1 MSSRTS
7 FKPVEVQVVYG
18 ECGHVLRK
26 TQVIPIQVPTGG
38 ETSKNKKRSGSTS
51 SNTSK
56 SSRRSSWKSFLCTGA
71 EQAESDS
78 DNEADLEF
86 QCAGI
91 ELVDHI
97 AGLCPDCTT
106 RQSRLI
112 AQQQARG
119 AEIIRAQIAQEQD
132 DERERQRRS
141 YRRMEDRRTKFRCG
155 KCVKEDRHPI
165 DRSAN
170 DGFCCE
176 FGQSFWNAKIP
187 DAEHFSVPTT
197 ELKRMT
203 LGTAE
208 ARHAAT
214 KAANSYGWKS
224 QPDRFNSIEPEV
236 ISQFIGIPGTQ
247 PASLPA
253 PAVPRYEDANLDI
266 DRWNSQV
273 QTYRGTAPAPNR
285 PLPPT
290 PLSRK
295 PRATPVR
302 LQPSDGRQ
310 GASKVIPLRTK
321 DSDVSVMTS
330 PLKSGEVSPV
340 SPTNSH
346 WPSSLS
352 RPSSL
357 TRPKTQDE
365 EYNLEREM
373 SNLEREID
381 GALESWTQP
390 QAEPEPQPQERRR
403 RR

>member
-1 MSSRTS
+1 MSTRTS

-18 ECGHVLRK
+18 GCGHVLRK
-26 TQVIPIQVPTGG
+26 TQVIPIQVSTGG
-38 ETSKNKKRSGSTS
+38 ETSKTKKRTSSTS

-56 SSRRSSWKSFLCTGA
+56 SSRRSSWKSFLCAGA

-78 DNEADLEF
+78 DNETDLVF
-86 QCAGI
+86 QCAGL
-91 ELVDHI
+91 ELVDNI
-97 AGLCPDCTT
+97 DGLCPDCTT
-106 RQSRLI
+106 RQSRLLV
-112 AQQQARG
+112 QQQARG

-132 DERERQRRS
+132 DERERQRRG

-155 KCVKEDRHPI
+155 KCIKEDRHPI

-187 DAEHFSVPTT
+187 DAEHFSVPTA
-197 ELKRMT
+197 EMKRMT
-203 LGTAE
+203 VGKSE

-224 QPDRFNSIEPEV
+224 QPDRFNRIEPEV
-236 ISQFIGIPGTQ
+236 ISQFIGIPGSQ

-253 PAVPRYEDANLDI
+253 PVVPRYEDANLDI

-273 QTYRGTAPAPNR
+273 RTYRGTVPAPNK

-290 PLSRK
+290 PLTRK

-302 LQPSDGRQ
+302 KNPTAGRKE
-310 GASKVIPLRTK
+310 ADEIIPLKTK

-330 PLKSGEVSPV
+330 LTKSGEVSPV

-352 RPSSL
+352 RPSSV
-357 TRPKTQDE
+357 TRPKTQDG
-365 EYNLEREM
+365 EYNLRRQM
-373 SNLEREID
+373 SNLEHEID
-381 GALESWTQP
+381 GALESWTQEET
-390 QAEPEPQPQERRR
+390 EPLPQERRR

>member
-7 FKPVEVQVVYG
+7 YKPVEVQVVYG

-38 ETSKNKKRSGSTS
+38 ETSKNKKRSSSSS

-86 QCAGI
+86 ECAGL

-106 RQSRLI
+106 RQSRLLS
-112 AQQQARG
+112 QQQARG
-119 AEIIRAQIAQEQD
+119 AEIIRTQIAREQE

-155 KCVKEDRHPI
+155 KCIKEDRHPI
-165 DRSAN
+165 DRSEN

-176 FGQSFWNAKIP
+176 FGQSFWNAN
-187 DAEHFSVPTT
+187 AGQYSVPTADM
-197 ELKRMT
+197 KRMT
-203 LGTAE
+203 VGTAE
-208 ARHAAT
+208 ARHAAS

-224 QPDRFNSIEPEV
+224 QPDRLNRIEPEV
-236 ISQFIGIPGTQ
+236 ISQFIGIPGSQ
-247 PASLPA
+247 LESLPA

-273 QTYRGTAPAPNR
+273 RTYRGTAPAPNK

-290 PLSRK
+290 PLTRK

-302 LQPSDGRQ
+302 AKPSHGRQ
-310 GASKVIPLRTK
+310 EASKITPLRTK
-321 DSDVSVMTS
+321 DSVVSVMTS

-352 RPSSL
+352 RPTSV
-357 TRPKTQDE
+357 TRPKTRDG
-365 EYNLEREM
+365 EYNLRRQM
-373 SNLEREID
+373 SHLEREID
-381 GALESWTQP
+381 GALESWAQP
-390 QAEPEPQPQERRR
+390 QAEPEPQPPERRR